1 MAVHDN
7 TVLGFGHLHSREVR
21 VLYVSPDSVRKELEV
36 PYCIMHLEE
45 LAKEEKCEDL
55 TVESTLNAATFI
67 RVTALSHAVNAK
79 EELL

>member
-1 MAVHDN
+1 MAVHDK
-7 TVLGFGHLHSREVR
+7 TVLGFGRLHSREAR
-21 VLYVSPDSVRKELEV
+21 ALYFSPDSVRKQLEV

-45 LAKEEKCEDL
+45 LANEEQCEDL

-79 EELL
+79 EFV